1 MCNNAHMK
9 ITLLGT
15 GSPLPDPNR
24 AGPSTLVQAGD
35 QYFVV
40 DCGRGAVMRLLAAGV
55 LPGMVST
62 VLITHLHSDHITDL
76 NDLVTTRWIMMP
88 ANIPLRIIGPIGTRK
103 VVDAMLEMLGPDQE
117 YRMGHHEDL
126 RVAGPLTVDVTE
138 VAPEQSLEIGTVS
151 ITTHATDHRPVEPSI
166 GYRISAAGRVAALAG
181 DTIPCSG
188 LDDMCRNA
196 DVYVQTVIRE
206 DLVAQLATLL
216 PNSQRLLDILDYH
229 STVTQAAETAARNGV
244 GTLVLTHYVPA
255 PQVGSEEEWCQIAAT
270 HFSGPVV
277 VGPDLTSVEFPDI
290 G

>member
-1 MCNNAHMK
+1 MK

-24 AGPSTLVQAGD
+24 AGPSTLVQGGD
-35 QYFVV
+35 QHLVV
-40 DCGRGAVMRLLAAGV
+40 DCGRGVVMRLLAAGV
-55 LPGMVST
+55 LPGMVGT

-88 ANIPLRIIGPIGTRK
+88 VNVPLRVVGPVGTRA
-103 VVDAMLEMLGPDQE
+103 VVDAMLQMLGPDQS

-126 RVAGPLTVDVTE
+126 RATGPLTVDVTE
-138 VAPEQSLEIGTVS
+138 VSPNETLTIGTVTV
-151 ITTHATDHRPVEPSI
+151 TTHATDHRPVEPSI
-166 GYRISAAGRVAALAG
+166 GYRISADGRVAALAG
-181 DTIPCSG
+181 DTIPCPG
-188 LDDMCRNA
+188 LDDLCRDA

-206 DLVAQLATLL
+206 DLVAQLASLI

-229 STVTQAAETAARNGV
+229 STVTQAAETASRNNV

-255 PQVGSEEEWCQIAAT
+255 MQPGSEEDWKSVAAR
-270 HFSGPVV
+270 HFSGPIVL
-277 VGPDLTSVEFPDI
+277 GPDLTSVEIPAA